1 MRNAKFCTLRFEICN
16 WTERGFSLLELLV
29 VLLLISLVSLIVLPA
44 VDRGLRERE
53 IKQSALALAAAA
65 RELRSKAVHENSL
78 QRLIFNPQENSYESW
93 RGRKIFLP
101 PDVMIAGIEGGEPIE
116 EGLRQFLF
124 FPNGSLFGGGV
135 GISGREGSRA
145 YFVRFDPIT
154 GRVAVLQGNRQ

>member
-1 MRNAKFCTLRFEICN
+1 MNFCFFNDTAPTEIYPL
-16 WTERGFSLLELLV
+16 SLHGA
-29 VLLLISLVSLIVLPA
+29 LP
-44 VDRGLRERE
+44 
-53 IKQSALALAAAA
+53 IC
-65 RELRSKAVHENSL
+65 
-78 QRLIFNPQENSYESW
+78 YESW

-101 PDVMIAGIEGGEPIE
+101 PDVMIVGVEGGEPVE

-145 YFVRFDPIT
+145 YFVRFDPLT